1 MPRRS
6 SSRGSSPRRSTFTA
20 QKPTSFT
27 PAPTMRPPPSMIN
40 RPTTTGGGGFLSNIA
55 TGMAFGAGSEVGHQ
69 AVRGLTGGPS
79 NSYAP
84 VQQEP
89 SEQGKQQQQQQQQQ
103 QRPCEIENVD
113 FVNCLRNNSGNIAS
127 CQAFLDIFK
136 ECEKKIG
143 KNPEQW

>member
-6 SSRGSSPRRSTFTA
+6 SSRGSTPRRSTFTA
-20 QKPTSFT
+20 QRPAHVTT
-27 PAPTMRPPPSMIN
+27 PATLRPAPPMIN
-40 RPTTTGGGGFLSNIA
+40 TPTNTGGGGFLSTIA

-69 AVRGLTGGPS
+69 AVRGLTGPS
-79 NSYAP
+79 NYNTS

-89 SEQGKQQQQQQQQQ
+89 HEQVKQQQQRRQ
-103 QRPCEIENVD
+103 CEIENVD
-113 FVNCLRNNSGNIAS
+113 FINCLRNNSGNIAS
-127 CQAFLDIFK
+127 CQGFLDIFK